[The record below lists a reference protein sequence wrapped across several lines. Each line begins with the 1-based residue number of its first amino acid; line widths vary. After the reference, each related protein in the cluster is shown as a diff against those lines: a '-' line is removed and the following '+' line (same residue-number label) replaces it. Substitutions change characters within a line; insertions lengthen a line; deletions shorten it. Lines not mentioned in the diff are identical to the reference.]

1 MSRVLCPHCGRRLK
15 YAGEHA
21 GKKAKCQ
28 KCGQSFRLPSGAPGD
43 SSPPS
48 GGRTVEVA
56 AAGASENTTP
66 SGDPPLRNSSLPGTP
81 LQDPDVQLM
90 LRVKEGDQA
99 AFGQL
104 VVNYQDRIVAVM
116 APLLESRDAAED
128 LAQEVFLR
136 IYRARLGYEPTARFA
151 TWLFRIANN
160 LVKNRHRDAGRRRE
174 IELNVHDA
182 ALSDVMPVWGV
193 LAEKSGEMPT
203 RKADKSELCSMVQ
216 AALAA
221 LNDQQRMA
229 VLLHDFERM
238 SYDEI
243 AAALELGPTA
253 AKSLVVRAHKKLRGK
268 LEPYVRVGSPVS
280 IPVD

>member
-1 MSRVLCPHCGRRLK
+1 MNRVFCPHCGRRLK
-15 YAGEHA
+15 YAGENA

-28 KCGQSFRLPSGAPGD
+28 KCGQSFRLPTGTPGD
-43 SSPPS
+43 NPPS
-48 GGRTVEVA
+48 SSRRKIA
-56 AAGASENTTP
+56 AAADAVGEAASPLHDP
-66 SGDPPLRNSSLPGTP
+66 SLH
-81 LQDPDVQLM
+81 DPDVQLM
-90 LRVKEGDQA
+90 LHAKAGDDA

-104 VVNYQDRIVAVM
+104 VANYQARLVAVM
-116 APLLESRDAAED
+116 TPHLGSRDAAED
-128 LAQEVFLR
+128 LAQETFMR
-136 IYRARLGYEPTARFA
+136 IYRARQGYEPTARFA

-160 LVKNRHRDAGRRRE
+160 LVKNRHRDASRRVE

-182 ALSDVMPVWGV
+182 SLSGTLPVWGV

-238 SYDEI
+238 SYNEL
-243 AAALELGPTA
+243 AVALDLGPAA
-253 AKSLVVRAHKKLRGK
+253 AKSLLVRAHNKLRGK
-268 LEPYVRVGSPVS
+268 LEPYVRKGTPVS
-280 IPVD
+280 IPSD